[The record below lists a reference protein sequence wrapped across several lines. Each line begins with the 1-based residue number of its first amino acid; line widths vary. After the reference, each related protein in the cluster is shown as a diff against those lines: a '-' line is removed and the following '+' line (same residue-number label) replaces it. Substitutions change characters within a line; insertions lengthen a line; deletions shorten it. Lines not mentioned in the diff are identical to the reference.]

1 MNWWKLR
8 SVGNLYVLKVSYVVL
23 IIAPLLS
30 KHEQITRFLDIQSW
44 LLAVLFLASLS
55 LALANLVY
63 DIWCP
68 IIIKRFP
75 SPNDLYARML
85 EIKKLTLWL
94 YPEDQFDASL
104 AHCRSAYEAQSK
116 SRWAARWVC
125 TILFLISGAAFLVVF
140 SYRAFVVFESLFRP
154 AGG

>member
-8 SVGNLYVLKVSYVVL
+8 SVGNLYVLKVSYVIL
-23 IIAPLLS
+23 IVSPLLTKS
-30 KHEQITRFLDIQSW
+30 EHITRFLDIEPW
-44 LLAVLFLASLS
+44 LLAILFLASFS

-85 EIKKLTLWL
+85 EIKKLALWI
-94 YPEDQFDASL
+94 YPDDDFKASL
-104 AHCRSAYEAQSK
+104 NHCKSAYETQSK
-116 SRWAARWVC
+116 SRWAARLAC
-125 TILFLISGAAFLVVF
+125 TLLFLISGAAFLVVF
-140 SYRAFVVFESLFRP
+140 SYRGYVVFKWLFSAES
-154 AGG
+154 